1 MHFSD
6 YIKATLMATIN
17 EIAGDP
23 RKFVVDPGKD
33 FTRNRKMGFRDT
45 LLMLLTM
52 EGDCIKEEIY
62 RYFGRNKEAP
72 SKSAFYRQR
81 VN

>member
-23 RKFVVDPGKD
+23 RKFVVSGK
-33 FTRNRKMGFRDT
+33 
-45 LLMLLTM
+45 
-52 EGDCIKEEIY
+52 
-62 RYFGRNKEAP
+62 
-72 SKSAFYRQR
+72 
-81 VN
+81 